1 VTQNVSHSN
10 HLIGE
15 LKEQYQGRITELQ
28 QKITQQ
34 QQEILQLQEQ
44 IKLLSREKFYDC

>member
-1 VTQNVSHSN
+1 VTQNVSHTN
-10 HLIGE
+10 HMVGE

>member
-1 VTQNVSHSN
+1 MTQNVSHGN
-10 HLIGE
+10 KMIGE

>member
-1 VTQNVSHSN
+1 MTHHVSHTN
-10 HLIGE
+10 KMIGE

-28 QKITQQ
+28 NKITQQ